1 MRVEPA
7 SPPASTY
14 RGLADTV
21 SAASEFSRGA
31 RPTVDELDGLLTRV
45 GTGDHAA
52 FEALYLATR
61 PRVTAIALR
70 VLRNPAIASEAVQEC
85 FLDVW
90 RLSATF
96 DAARGTAI
104 GWIATIAHRRSVDM
118 VRKAEA
124 SVRREVAH
132 GIATYCPAQ
141 QDEPA
146 AAAVARAEVTEVLE
160 ALCQLSSLQ
169 RQAVQMI
176 YFSGLSAPEI
186 ALQLGVPLPT
196 LRTRLRDGVLRM
208 RKALVLG

>member
-1 MRVEPA
+1 M
-7 SPPASTY
+7 
-14 RGLADTV
+14 
-21 SAASEFSRGA
+21 
-31 RPTVDELDGLLTRV
+31 
-45 GTGDHAA
+45 
-52 FEALYLATR
+52 
-61 PRVTAIALR
+61 
-70 VLRNPAIASEAVQEC
+70 
-85 FLDVW
+85 W

-196 LRTRLRDGVLRM
+196 LRPGCVMVSSGCARLSSSARAISELAASSQGACWSWAEPTARSEALMRSLAVATRGHQPASSSG
-208 RKALVLG
+208 RKS